1 VTHAFKHAVRTPRPE
16 QDRDSDDEAVAAA
29 RAKACAAYT
38 EARECDE
45 GRVRR
50 VLRRL
55 RADAASES
63 LAHWDAIVQALE
75 ALDALNARTRAYA
88 ARVVGDEKA
97 DRLGRR
103 HYSLALFEDE
113 QDDEALRAMSCQT
126 SAPTSSAPRRRMAK
140 RRAASTWRRPPAT
153 RARRTGTPRRVSRC
167 WTPSTRTTSSP
178 TTKTPTRRRRA
189 CPARLPFEDD
199 IVLSDASSSSSS
211 CSSEEEEEEDEEA

>member
-113 QDDEALRAMSCQT
+113 QDDEGDELPNIGADLLSTAEAHGKEARRIDLATTTSYEGETHRNAQKGVPMLDAVHPYDQFAHDQDADEEEAGLPGAAALRGRHCSQ
-126 SAPTSSAPRRRMAK
+126 
-140 RRAASTWRRPPAT
+140 
-153 RARRTGTPRRVSRC
+153 RRV
-167 WTPSTRTTSSP
+167 
-178 TTKTPTRRRRA
+178 
-189 CPARLPFEDD
+189 LFL
-199 IVLSDASSSSSS
+199 VLLLF
-211 CSSEEEEEEDEEA
+211 